1 MAEMDEETAQPVF
14 RAAKR
19 QRIWRRRSD
28 EQDEDAASSKAL
40 GEATNETPTH
50 SEGSKTRVIGEV
62 EPEHGEQGPAVTA
75 SPVVLRGQRFAKVR
89 KSGISFAKNQTE
101 SQQWEQSLEP
111 SMEQAPSAIEQ
122 ANSRFVPQM
131 GLMTQETIE
140 NCERHMASY
149 VDSKIAEIHGCA
161 ASSDTRKSRSIQD
174 LPRHIPLSGNGQ
186 VQKPA
191 TEFEALQ
198 EVDLGPESMLQNI
211 ARTEAARR
219 KLVTGD
225 FLDPEP
231 ELSKRVRLGRN
242 GKPRK
247 NRNRR
252 GSVDIKRDEMVEQL
266 MRETRLGMFQ
276 EPEAPNEPDDGKA
289 TDDRVA
295 QQFWQEYMEQ
305 VNFRNMR
312 KAANNPPAPSNKA
325 TKVEA
330 SQKGPKLGGSRSARA
345 AMKAQEEKAAKKQ

>member
-1 MAEMDEETAQPVF
+1 ME
-14 RAAKR
+14 
-19 QRIWRRRSD
+19 
-28 EQDEDAASSKAL
+28 
-40 GEATNETPTH
+40 
-50 SEGSKTRVIGEV
+50 RV
-62 EPEHGEQGPAVTA
+62 
-75 SPVVLRGQRFAKVR
+75 
-89 KSGISFAKNQTE
+89 
-101 SQQWEQSLEP
+101 P
-111 SMEQAPSAIEQ
+111 STIEQ

-149 VDSKIAEIHGCA
+149 VDSKIAEIRGCA
-161 ASSDTRKSRSIQD
+161 ASSETGKSISIQD
-174 LPRHIPLSGNGQ
+174 LPRHVPLPGNGQ

-219 KLVTGD
+219 RLATGD
-225 FLDPEP
+225 SLDSEP
-231 ELSKRVRLGRN
+231 ESSKKVKLGRD

-252 GSVDIKRDEMVEQL
+252 DSVDMKRDEMVEQL
-266 MRETRLGMFQ
+266 MRETRLGLFQ
-276 EPEAPNEPDDGKA
+276 EPEARNEPDDGKA

-295 QQFWQEYMEQ
+295 HQFWQEYMEQ

-312 KAANNPPAPSNKA
+312 KAANNAPAPSNKA
-325 TKVEA
+325 AKVEA
-330 SQKGPKLGGSRSARA
+330 NQKGPKLGGSRSARA
-345 AMKAQEEKAAKKQ
+345 AMKAQEEKGTKKL